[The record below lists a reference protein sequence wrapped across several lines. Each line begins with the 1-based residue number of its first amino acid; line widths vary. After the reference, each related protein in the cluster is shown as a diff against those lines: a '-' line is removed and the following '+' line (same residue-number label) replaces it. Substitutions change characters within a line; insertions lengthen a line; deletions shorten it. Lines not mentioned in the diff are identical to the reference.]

1 VAVFSVN
8 IQTNTTPAITITMS
22 GNTTYRQFKQSLG
35 SIVYYINRVYLY
47 SSNLPQIQGVFS
59 YSKYDSDGNQNL
71 QSIIS
76 AVSPYQTQS
85 SIYLELED
93 KGLIIDGR
101 DYVRFKMLPNT
112 SLSLK
117 VYCDKISVSQDYD
130 EAGNNEFL
138 KLEDLMQDYDF
149 FDDYKDML

>member
-1 VAVFSVN
+1 MSTFTVN
-8 IQTNTTPAITITMS
+8 IQTNTTPAISTTMS
-22 GNTTYRQFKQSLG
+22 GTVTYSQFKQSLG
-35 SIVYYINRVYLY
+35 SIVYYINRVYLF

-59 YSKYDSDGNQNL
+59 YSKYDADGNQRI
-71 QSIIS
+71 QSVIS
-76 AVSPYQTQS
+76 AISPYQNQN

-101 DYVRFKMLPNT
+101 DYVRFNMLPNT
-112 SLSLK
+112 SLTIK
-117 VYCDKISVSQDYD
+117 VFVDKISVAQEYD
-130 EAGNNEFL
+130 EQGNNEFI

>member
-1 VAVFSVN
+1 VPTFSVN
-8 IQTNTTPAITITMS
+8 IQTNTTPAISITMS
-22 GNTTYRQFKQSLG
+22 GNSTYSQFKQSLG

-47 SSNLPQIQGVFS
+47 SANLQQIQGVFS

-76 AVSPYQTQS
+76 AISPYQDQS

-93 KGLIIDGR
+93 KNLVIDGR
-101 DYVRFKMLPNT
+101 DYVRFNMQPNT

-117 VYCDKISVSQDYD
+117 AYCFKISVSQEYD
-130 EAGNNEFL
+130 EEGNNEFL
-138 KLEDLMQDYDF
+138 KLQDLMQDYDF
-149 FDDYKDML
+149 FDDYKDLL

>member
-1 VAVFSVN
+1 MATFGVT
-8 IQTNTTPAITITMS
+8 ITTNTTPAISVSLS
-22 GNTTYRQFKQSLG
+22 GNTTYNQFKQSLG

-47 SSNLPQIQGVFS
+47 STTLQQIQGVFG
-59 YSKYDSDGNQNL
+59 YSKYDSDGNQNM

-76 AVSPYQTQS
+76 AISPYQNQN

-101 DYVRFKMLPNT
+101 DYIRFNMLPN
-112 SLSLK
+112 SILSIK
-117 VYCDKISVSQDYD
+117 IYCDKISVAQEYD
-130 EAGNNEFL
+130 ESGNNEFL